1 MRLFA
6 TLFFCLITSLA
17 IAADTVYVSSLTNGT
32 PPTLNVARFF
42 RPASGP
48 FNPQGAISLI
58 LAKPGGVT
66 SIQPNGDTQLHVYR
80 TEQVGNKARVVRE
93 TVDLT
98 TFTFV
103 VGSTVNAS
111 TVNYPANLASIHNMD
126 SNDALTLVQKQ
137 TGRRLHTRPL
147 NPAGNLTGG
156 FRGLPTL
163 PAAPFG
169 ARISDGKPFF
179 FSALWIEPVSK
190 RTGITFANITAPAK
204 STSFLFTKPILAHD
218 VSLSFPR
225 EDVASKEVDPDVS
238 YYFFLYYETN
248 VTPEEFIAAVFVRK
262 FIRATTGLDGQIR
275 VADFRPTG
283 NAIRISP
290 SRSIGSASNV
300 TSFQFNGVGIDPLA
314 VAIAFLRWNPAQN
327 TNEILL
333 QTFNPVAGRKVGP
346 PKFVK
351 RAVRNYI
358 NYGISVFNAKF
369 KNGVTAD

>member
-6 TLFFCLITSLA
+6 TLFLCLITSLA
-17 IAADTVYVSSLTNGT
+17 IAADTVYVSSLTNGN

-42 RPASGP
+42 RPANGP

-58 LAKPGGVT
+58 LTKPGGLT

-80 TEQVGNKARVVRE
+80 TELVGNKVRIVRE
-93 TVDLT
+93 TVDLA

-103 VGSTVNAS
+103 PGSTVA
-111 TVNYPANLASIHNMD
+111 TPANLSSFSNTNFD
-126 SNDALTLVQKQ
+126 SNDALALVQRQ

-147 NPAGNLTGG
+147 NPAGSLTGG

-169 ARISDGKPFF
+169 ARISDGRPFF

-190 RTGITFANITAPAK
+190 RTGVTFANVTAPAK
-204 STSFLFTKPILAHD
+204 PTSFLFTKPILAHD

-225 EDVASKEVDPDVS
+225 EDVASKTVDPDVS
-238 YYFFLYYETN
+238 YFYYLYYETD
-248 VTPEEFIAAVFVRK
+248 TPVGQIIAAVFMRK
-262 FIRATTGLDGQIR
+262 FIRVTTGLDGQIR

-283 NAIRISP
+283 NAVRISP
-290 SRSIGSASNV
+290 ARSIGVASNV
-300 TSFQFNGVGIDPLA
+300 TSFQFNGAGIDPLA
-314 VAIAFLRWNPAQN
+314 VAIAYLRWSLPNN
-327 TNEILL
+327 TNEIVL
-333 QTFNPVAGRKVGP
+333 QTFNPIAGRKVGGV
-346 PKFVK
+346 KFVK

-369 KNGVTAD
+369 KNGVTPD